1 MKNNLSKSKD
11 LTLDAV
17 LKERYALA
25 TLKSFGIG
33 ALANIIMI
41 MGASIVAGLSTGIP
55 FYFIGGLFGGNG
67 VNICAFL
74 IMIVISA
81 VISAVFSCNQPDVDS
96 WKKWR
101 SLLSQ
106 EAHEKFAITS
116 SSVYFASEKYS
127 ALDNAICRCKSY
139 KEALKNLRANNL
151 SVTYNNIPVREGS
164 CLSGLYPILES
175 FFSEYVHKFEKY
187 LPEDKEVKIEEE
199 PLKESSSHYPFEGC
213 KSLMSL
219 ISQIENNC
227 HFYIHY
233 SNGSSLE
240 VEDPALIRQV
250 WKYATDEIN
259 KINAEIAA
267 AII

>member
-33 ALANIIMI
+33 VLTNIIMI
-41 MGASIVAGLSTGIP
+41 IGASIVTGLSTGIP

-67 VNICAFL
+67 VNICVFL
-74 IMIVISA
+74 IMIAISA

-96 WKKWR
+96 WRKWR

-116 SSVYFASEKYS
+116 SSVHFASEKYS

-151 SVTYNNIPVREGS
+151 SVDHIPVREGS
-164 CLSGLYPILES
+164 YFSGLYPILES
-175 FFSEYVHKFEKY
+175 FFSEYVQRFEKY
-187 LPEDKEVKIEEE
+187 LPKDKEAEIEKE
-199 PLKESSSHYPFEGC
+199 PLKESSSHYPFEGY
-213 KSLMSL
+213 KSLMSI

-233 SNGSSLE
+233 SDGRSLE
-240 VEDPALIRQV
+240 VEDPALIRRV

-259 KINAEIAA
+259 KIDAEIAA